1 MKVNLKIPTSLN
13 EITLG
18 QYQEFS
24 KLDND
29 TEIKPVDIQLKMI
42 EIFCGVSDLVV
53 RNMKATD
60 ITEICN
66 ILNNMFDT
74 EHQLVN
80 RFKLN
85 GVDYGFIPELDDM
98 TFGEYVDLDTF
109 IGDNDN
115 LHRAANVL
123 FRPIEFKRGDRYTIK
138 DYDSDTSEVA
148 KDFPLDVVLGAIVF
162 FYRLGKDLSVA
173 MMNSLDKKNEK
184 DLAQYLISHPN
195 MDGSIHSMQS
205 LTEILQN
212 LNISLN

>member
-1 MKVNLKIPTSLN
+1 MKVNLRIPTSLN

-123 FRPIEFKRGDRYTIK
+123 FRPIEFKRGDRYTVK
-138 DYDSDTSEVA
+138 DYDSDTSEIA

-205 LTEILQN
+205 LTEILQS

>member
-24 KLDND
+24 KLENN

-148 KDFPLDVVLGAIVF
+148 KEFPLDVVLGAIVF